1 MPKPHSH
8 FSQQKAPVWAALY
21 GGCSTVP
28 ETIFRGNRT
37 SMDNYESTTAN
48 RSSPVIYN
56 PLRSLDLSISPG
68 YSTTTS
74 TRALSNLVT
83 LSPCSMIWRQ
93 QFSPPGR
100 GGLLDKWNG

>member
-1 MPKPHSH
+1 
-8 FSQQKAPVWAALY
+8 
-21 GGCSTVP
+21 
-28 ETIFRGNRT
+28 T